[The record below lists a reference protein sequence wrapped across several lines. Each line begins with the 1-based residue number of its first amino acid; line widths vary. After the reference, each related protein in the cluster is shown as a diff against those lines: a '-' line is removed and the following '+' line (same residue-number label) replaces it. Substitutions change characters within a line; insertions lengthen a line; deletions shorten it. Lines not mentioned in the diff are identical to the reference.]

1 MEDARAV
8 LMKWI
13 EAFASRDSDR
23 VASLY
28 HADAVNWQIANDPAM
43 GQEAIRSLFTQFF
56 ASFPDSYTQVVN
68 IVSEGD
74 WAAWEW
80 IGGGTFLGDLGSIQA
95 TGKPYEIRGSGFFR
109 VVDGK
114 ITLQR
119 GYWDKASWYA
129 QIGIP
134 QEVGNKD
141 AV

>member
-28 HADAVNWQIANDPAM
+28 RVDAVNWQIANDPAM
-43 GQEAIRSLFTQFF
+43 GQEAIRDGFAQFF

-68 IVSEGD
+68 IISEGE

-80 IGGGTFLGDLGSIQA
+80 IGGGTFLGDLGSIKA
-95 TGKPYEIRGSGFFR
+95 TAIGTRPRGTRRSAYRKRSGTR
-109 VVDGK
+109 MRPD
-114 ITLQR
+114 R
-119 GYWDKASWYA
+119 GNSA
-129 QIGIP
+129 
-134 QEVGNKD
+134 
-141 AV
+141 

>member
-23 VASLY
+23 IASFY
-28 HADAVNWQIANDPAM
+28 HVDAVNWQIANDPAM
-43 GQEAIRSLFTQFF
+43 GKEAIRDRFAQFF
-56 ASFPDSYTQVVN
+56 ASFPDSHTQVVN
-68 IVSEGD
+68 IISEGD
-74 WAAWEW
+74 WVAWEW
-80 IGGGTFLGDLGSIQA
+80 IGGGTFLGDLGSTKA

-119 GYWDKASWYA
+119 GYWDKATWYA

-134 QEVGNKD
+134 QEAGNKD
-141 AV
+141 AA